1 MSVPE
6 SYTNTKEPIVFYC
19 FSNVLGNNNNWC
31 QLCPLTSSI
40 SENGN
45 PAQGPRKEVEQLPAQ
60 GHRRQFIQ

>member
-6 SYTNTKEPIVFYC
+6 SYTNTKETIVFYC
-19 FSNVLGNNNNWC
+19 FSNDLGNNNNWC

-60 GHRRQFIQ
+60 GRRRQFIQ